1 MDAGSR
7 LDTRYLLRRPAAW
20 LPLLMSVA
28 ALAVIGWYLVL
39 YGPVSQPDEG
49 LHAHLW
55 QLLMTLQLPL
65 VAYFA
70 YSWLPR
76 APRPATVVI
85 GLQLAA
91 AALLGFLPLALLGG
105 L

>member
-1 MDAGSR
+1 METEARIGVRSLAR
-7 LDTRYLLRRPAAW
+7 QPAAW

-28 ALAVIGWYLVL
+28 ALAVIGWYLAL

-49 LHAHLW
+49 LHARLW
-55 QLLMTLQLPL
+55 QLLMALQLPL
-65 VAYFA
+65 IAYFA
-70 YSWLPR
+70 YSWLAR
-76 APRPATVVI
+76 APRQAATVI

-91 AALLGFLPLALLGG
+91 ATLLGFLPLALLGG

>member
-1 MDAGSR
+1 MDAGTR
-7 LDTRYLLRRPAAW
+7 LDVRHLLRRPTAW
-20 LPLLMSVA
+20 LPVFMSVA
-28 ALAVIGWYLVL
+28 ALAVIGWYLAL

-55 QLLMTLQLPL
+55 QLLMALQLPL
-65 VAYFA
+65 IAYFA
-70 YSWLPR
+70 YSWLPQ
-76 APRPATVVI
+76 APRPATMVI

-91 AALLGFLPLALLGG
+91 AVLLGFLPLALLGG

>member
-1 MDAGSR
+1 MEAGAPITVRSLIR
-7 LDTRYLLRRPAAW
+7 QPVAW
-20 LPLLMSVA
+20 LPPVMSVA
-28 ALAVIGWYLVL
+28 ALAVIGWYLAL

-55 QLLMTLQLPL
+55 QLLIALQLPL
-65 VAYFA
+65 IAYFA

-76 APRPATVVI
+76 APRPAMMVI

-91 AALLGFLPLALLGG
+91 AVLLGLLPLALLGG